1 MKGFGA
7 ELLPKEC
14 NSLLAAGEVTGAF
27 LTIMIHVQAPSAP
40 KSNPYELPGNS
51 DLAEAIPMV
60 NMPLCRQ
67 MILGNPCHLRLTA
80 C

>member
-1 MKGFGA
+1 MKGFGT

-40 KSNPYELPGNS
+40 KSNPYELPGN
-51 DLAEAIPMV
+51 IPGSCEQWSRWSY
-60 NMPLCRQ
+60 PY
-67 MILGNPCHLRLTA
+67 G
-80 C
+80 